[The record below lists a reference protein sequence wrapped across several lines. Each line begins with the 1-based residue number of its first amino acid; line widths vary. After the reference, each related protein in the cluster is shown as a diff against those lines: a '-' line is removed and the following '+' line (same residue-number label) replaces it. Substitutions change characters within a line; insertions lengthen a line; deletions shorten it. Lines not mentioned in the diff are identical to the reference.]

1 LFFLQNMISGIVGK
15 VCNIF
20 ENTIEVE
27 TQSGVIYEIFATR
40 SLISGVLM
48 NSEVRRVDVLQI
60 IKEDGH
66 FLYGFY
72 DKDEKEWF
80 ARLTK
85 VSGVGAKFAISIL
98 STFDTDSLYDII
110 ISGDEKSLTRA
121 SGVGAKLASRIVNEM
136 QAGIAKISKMSSGKV
151 KSKTGNDKNENH
163 SIAGEAVEVCVA
175 LGFERSIAYKAV
187 KDVISEMTDEEKSMD
202 QIVQATLSKISR
214 V

>member
-1 LFFLQNMISGIVGK
+1 MISGIVGS

-20 ENTIEVE
+20 DNTIEVE

-40 SLISGVLM
+40 SLISSVLID
-48 NSEVRRVDVLQI
+48 SKPRRIDILQI

-72 DKDEKEWF
+72 DKNEKDWF
-80 ARLTK
+80 VRLTK

-136 QAGIAKISKMSSGKV
+136 QAGIAKISKLSNTAVKNNSNKEQNSSL
-151 KSKTGNDKNENH
+151 
-163 SIAGEAVEVCVA
+163 SIAAEAVEVCVA